1 MATITRPGIETT
13 AVETRRD
20 FRRSQDTRVSFWL
33 GAIESLFFVA
43 VVGSGLFL
51 GTVIVVGTF

>member
-1 MATITRPGIETT
+1 MT

-20 FRRSQDTRVSFWL
+20 FRRSQETRASFWL
-33 GAIESLFFVA
+33 GAIVSPFFVA

-51 GTVIVVGTF
+51 GTVIVVGTL